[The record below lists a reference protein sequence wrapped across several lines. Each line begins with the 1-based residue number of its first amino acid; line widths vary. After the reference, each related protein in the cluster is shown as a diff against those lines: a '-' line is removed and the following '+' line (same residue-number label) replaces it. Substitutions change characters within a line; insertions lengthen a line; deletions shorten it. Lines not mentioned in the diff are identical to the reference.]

1 MHTPQT
7 LRALTL
13 TALLGAT
20 FAAHALPTDCKQPWP
35 PAPQATASVTL
46 NEGCSPLRQMLNPQ
60 PLPPRRG
67 GAEVAKLNPQP
78 LPPEAGET
86 ARDTDASRADSGGFG
101 NNPPPNTADAAAPAD
116 KDADAAG
123 DGSDAGDAG
132 DAADGD

>member
-13 TALLGAT
+13 AALLGAA
-20 FAAHALPTDCKQPWP
+20 FAAHALPTDCKQAWP

-78 LPPEAGET
+78 LPPRRGGT
-86 ARDTDASRADSGGFG
+86 AVAINPQPRRRGMAASWWPGSTRSRA
-101 NNPPPNTADAAAPAD
+101 TAKAWPD
-116 KDADAAG
+116 
-123 DGSDAGDAG
+123 
-132 DAADGD
+132 

>member
-13 TALLGAT
+13 AALLGAT

-35 PAPQATASVTL
+35 PAPQVTASATL

-78 LPPEAGET
+78 LPPRRGGT
-86 ARDTDASRADSGGFG
+86 AVALNPQPLPPRHGGFMMARL
-101 NNPPPNTADAAAPAD
+101 NPKPRNGQSVA
-116 KDADAAG
+116 
-123 DGSDAGDAG
+123 
-132 DAADGD
+132 